1 MPYIHIDTIADPR
14 LDVFARLTE
23 AQLRNKLEPEKG
35 IFIAESIKVI
45 DRALEGGMVP
55 VSVLMTPHWIEAAA
69 DAVARIEAAG
79 AEAGTDDAD
88 CASDDKA
95 QPASADV
102 AGEGVPIFVV
112 PEDEVKKL
120 TGFALTRG
128 IMCAMR
134 RPQLPSVEDLV
145 DRVAREKAESYGCA
159 PEEVRLRIAVLEGIV
174 DHTNVGAIFRSAA
187 ALGVDAV
194 LATPTC
200 CDPLYRRAVR
210 VSMGTVFQVPWTRIG
225 ENAHDWPR
233 TGLERLHALGFK
245 TAAMALS
252 DDSIPLGSP
261 ELASC
266 RRLALVFG
274 TEGDGLAQRTIA
286 GCDYTVRIPM
296 KHHVDSL
303 NVAAA
308 SAVAFW
314 ELCGR
319 EEVVG

>member
-1 MPYIHIDTIADPR
+1 MPYIHIDSLEDPR
-14 LDVFARLTE
+14 LDAYARLTE
-23 AQLRNKLEPEKG
+23 AQLRNRLEPEKG

-45 DRALEGGMVP
+45 ERAMDGGMVP
-55 VSVLMTPHWIEAAA
+55 VSVLMTPHWLDAAA
-69 DAVARIEAAG
+69 ETVARIEAAG
-79 AEAGTDDAD
+79 AER
-88 CASDDKA
+88 
-95 QPASADV
+95 
-102 AGEGVPIFVV
+102 GEEIPIFVA
-112 PEDEVKKL
+112 PEEELKSL

-128 IMCAMR
+128 ILCAMR
-134 RPQLPSVEDLV
+134 RPQLPSVEDLIGQIATQ
-145 DRVAREKAESYGCA
+145 RANAEGCD
-159 PEEVRLRIAVLEGIV
+159 PENVRLRIAVLEGIV

-194 LATPTC
+194 LVTPTC

-225 ENAHDWPR
+225 ENVGDWPAA
-233 TGLERLHALGFK
+233 GLGRLSDLGFK

-261 ELASC
+261 QLASC
-266 RRLALVFG
+266 DRLALVFG
-274 TEGDGLAQRTIA
+274 TEGDGLAARTIA

-319 EEVVG
+319 EEVAGI